1 MALFIKKCATVQF
14 GDLMREINVSKIINA
29 VETLCIKANKELP
42 SDIEKC
48 LHNCAN
54 CETNSLGKSVLCD
67 LEKNILAAKQY
78 NIPICQDTGMAV
90 VFLEIGQDVH
100 IIGGNLCDAINE
112 GVRRGYTNGLLRK
125 SVVSDPLCRVNTN
138 DNTPAVIHIDIVSG
152 DKIKITVAPK
162 GFGSENMSDIKMLTP
177 SHARQ
182 GVIDTV
188 LDIVKAASNNP
199 CPPMVVGVGIGGD
212 FEQCAY
218 LSKKALCRSVDIM
231 HSNPFYAYLE
241 SELLEK
247 INQLDIGPQGFGGIT
262 TAFAV
267 NIETAP
273 THIAGLPVAVNI
285 GCHVTRHI
293 TKEI

>member
-1 MALFIKKCATVQF
+1 
-14 GDLMREINVSKIINA
+14 MREISANLITKII
-29 VETLCIKANKELP
+29 EELCIKANKQLP
-42 SDIEKC
+42 YDIEGC
-48 LHNCAN
+48 LYNCTN
-54 CETNSLGKSVLCD
+54 KETNILGRSVLLD
-67 LEKNILAAKQY
+67 LQKNLEAAKELDL
-78 NIPICQDTGMAV
+78 PICQDTGMAV
-90 VFLEIGQDVH
+90 IFLEIGQDVH
-100 IIGGNLCDAINE
+100 IIDGDLTDAVNE
-112 GVRRGYTNGLLRK
+112 GVRRGYEKGLLRK
-125 SVVSDPLCRVNTN
+125 SVVADPLNRVNTN
-138 DNTPAVIHIDIVSG
+138 DNTPAVIHTNIVSG

-162 GFGSENMSDIKMLTP
+162 GFGSENMSGIKMLTP

-182 GVIDTV
+182 GVVDAV

-199 CPPMVVGVGIGGD
+199 CPPMVIGVGIGGD

-218 LSKKALCRSVDIM
+218 LSKKALCRSVDIR
-231 HSNPFYAYLE
+231 HSNPFYAELE
-241 SELLEK
+241 AELLEK

>member
-1 MALFIKKCATVQF
+1 
-14 GDLMREINVSKIINA
+14 MREISAKEITNII
-29 VETLCIKANKELP
+29 ESLCIKANKQLP
-42 SDIEKC
+42 YDIENC
-48 LHNCAN
+48 LHKCAK
-54 CETNSLGKSVLCD
+54 CETNALGRSVLCD
-67 LEKNILAAKQY
+67 LEKNLEAAVEY
-78 NIPICQDTGMAV
+78 DIPVCQDTGMAV

-100 IIGGNLCDAINE
+100 ITDGDLTEAVNE

-125 SVVSDPLCRVNTN
+125 SVVSDPLNRVNTD
-138 DNTPAVIHIDIVSG
+138 DNTPAIIHTGIVSG
-152 DKIKITVAPK
+152 DKIRITVAPK
-162 GFGSENMSDIKMLTP
+162 GFGSENMSGIRMLTP
-177 SHARQ
+177 SHGRE
-182 GVIDTV
+182 GVIDAV

-199 CPPMVVGVGIGGD
+199 CPPMVIGVGIGGD

-218 LSKKALCRSVDIM
+218 LSKKALCRSIDTRHI
-231 HSNPFYAYLE
+231 NPFYAELE
-241 SELLEK
+241 KELLDR
-247 INQLDIGPQGFGGIT
+247 INELDIGPQGFGGIT